1 MPALSIKSTV
11 EALSARFFQLAK
23 LNNGEYEPTKQS
35 INNSINQPTNQP
47 INQSI
52 NQSISQS
59 IGQSVNHS
67 ISQSINRSMV
77 ICLMFQRYYNTA
89 VYQLKVLWGTGA
101 WLYLL
106 LSQGIIPLFS
116 VASWI
121 ELRMRVGVLNA
132 ALKSYEKSCSM
143 HCSCTPSLLCL
154 PQLL

>member
-89 VYQLKVLWGTGA
+89 VYQLKVL
-101 WLYLL
+101 
-106 LSQGIIPLFS
+106 
-116 VASWI
+116 
-121 ELRMRVGVLNA
+121 
-132 ALKSYEKSCSM
+132 
-143 HCSCTPSLLCL
+143 
-154 PQLL
+154 